1 MPNPHR
7 QTGEAPM
14 GAPMPG
20 PAVVEEE
27 GVDRIS
33 DLPDEILGNI
43 ASLLPTAKDVA
54 RTQVL
59 ATRWSHVWLAGP
71 LNLDLADLPAEDD
84 EAFDDIVSGFLSA
97 HPGPGRRL
105 CLQSLHMYE
114 RPGILRNWLRCPA
127 LDNLQEFD
135 LWDGLSM
142 FSRIKIQWT
151 SPPPA
156 PAVRFSATLRV
167 ASLCKCKLIGTPI
180 GALSFP
186 QLRQLGLDQVTVSG
200 DMLHAMIS
208 NCPALLNRNS
218 GFTHV
223 RITCSSIRSV
233 GVGWNSYDAPWCRE
247 LIMEDAPCLER
258 VINLQP
264 DVAMYMSVISAP
276 KLKTLGSLVV
286 SSTFE
291 FGGTAIIKVCV

>member
-1 MPNPHR
+1 
-7 QTGEAPM
+7 
-14 GAPMPG
+14 
-20 PAVVEEE
+20 
-27 GVDRIS
+27 
-33 DLPDEILGNI
+33 
-43 ASLLPTAKDVA
+43 
-54 RTQVL
+54 
-59 ATRWSHVWLAGP
+59 
-71 LNLDLADLPAEDD
+71 
-84 EAFDDIVSGFLSA
+84 
-97 HPGPGRRL
+97 
-105 CLQSLHMYE
+105 MYE
-114 RPGILRNWLRCPA
+114 RPSILRDWLRSPA

-135 LWDGLSM
+135 IWDGLSM
-142 FSRIKIQWT
+142 FSRIQIQWT

-186 QLRQLGLDQVTVSG
+186 QLTLLGLDQVTVSG

-208 NCPALLNRNS
+208 NCPALESLLLNRNS
-218 GFTHV
+218 GFTRV
-223 RITCSSIRSV
+223 RITSSSIRSV
-233 GVGWNSYDAPWCRE
+233 GVGWNSYDAPCCRE
-247 LIMEDAPCLER
+247 LIIEDAPCLEG

-276 KLKTLGSLVV
+276 KLQTSGSLAE

>member
-1 MPNPHR
+1 
-7 QTGEAPM
+7 
-14 GAPMPG
+14 MPG
-20 PAVVEEE
+20 DAVVEEE
-27 GVDRIS
+27 VVDRIS

-59 ATRWSHVWLAGP
+59 ATRWRLVWLAGP
-71 LNLDLADLPAEDD
+71 LSLDLADLPAEDD
-84 EAFDDIVSGFLSA
+84 EAFDDIVSGILSA

-114 RPGILRNWLRCPA
+114 RPSILRDWLRSPA

-135 LWDGLSM
+135 IWDGLSM
-142 FSRIKIQWT
+142 FSRIQIQWT

-186 QLRQLGLDQVTVSG
+186 QLTLLGLDQVTVSG

-208 NCPALLNRNS
+208 NCPLA
-218 GFTHV
+218 
-223 RITCSSIRSV
+223 
-233 GVGWNSYDAPWCRE
+233 
-247 LIMEDAPCLER
+247 
-258 VINLQP
+258 
-264 DVAMYMSVISAP
+264 
-276 KLKTLGSLVV
+276 SLA
-286 SSTFE
+286 FE
-291 FGGTAIIKVCV
+291 